1 MPAALSHRPPYA
13 DAAAADPDDAE
24 FLAALGRHVRE
35 ARERRGLARKA
46 ISQSAGVSER
56 YLAQLE
62 AGEGNASVLLLRSV
76 ARALGMPLTE
86 LLDPRESS
94 VEQRLIR
101 RFLDRL
107 PAHRLEDVV
116 FRLMRDFG
124 EEAASRRKRIAL
136 SACAA
141 PARPRSAARSP
152 PSCGMPFVELD
163 REIERE
169 AGISLS
175 EVFLLYGQAGYRR
188 IERRCLERVIA
199 AHAEMVMTVGGGI
212 VSEPETYNLLLQH
225 CFTVWVK
232 ASPDEHMARVVAQG
246 DLRPMQGNAEAMDD
260 LKRILDAREPL
271 YRKADVTLD
280 TSGEDAASRASP
292 SCARPSRPDAGKPG
306 EPHGTGERIRRARNV
321 AADASR
327 RSSPTTRIRTA
338 TRTGSSRSTARSR
351 R

>member
-1 MPAALSHRPPYA
+1 MPAAPSHRISAAPTTA
-13 DAAAADPDDAE
+13 DDPDDAE
-24 FLAALGRHVRE
+24 FLAAMGRHVRE

-46 ISQSAGVSER
+46 VSQTAGVSER

-86 LLDPRESS
+86 LLDARESA

-107 PAHRLEDVV
+107 PAHRLEEVV
-116 FRLMRDFG
+116 FQLMRDFG
-124 EEAASRRKRIAL
+124 EEAAARRKRVAL
-136 SACAA
+136 VGLRGAGKTTLGSALAA
-141 PARPRSAARSP
+141 ELH
-152 PSCGMPFVELD
+152 MPFVELD

-175 EVFLLYGQAGYRR
+175 EVFLLYGQNGYRR
-188 IERRCLERVIA
+188 IERRCLDRVVG
-199 AHAEMVMTVGGGI
+199 AHSEMVMTVGGGI
-212 VSEPETYNLLLQH
+212 VSEPEAYHQLLQH

-246 DLRPMQGNAEAMDD
+246 DLRPMQGNAEAMGD

-271 YRKADVTLD
+271 YQKADITLD
-280 TSGEDAASRASP
+280 TSGEDPGQSLSRLRQA
-292 SCARPSRPDAGKPG
+292 
-306 EPHGTGERIRRARNV
+306 V
-321 AADASR
+321 AA
-327 RSSPTTRIRTA
+327 
-338 TRTGSSRSTARSR
+338 
-351 R
+351 